1 MVRLPGAEV
10 QKVDRTV
17 EESVRKVSARMKGVQ
32 DGGETLAL
40 KERQEAQLEV
50 AKLHMVTWRVRTKK
64 DYINSC

>member
-50 AKLHMVTWRVRTKK
+50 AKLHMVKWRVRTKK